1 MKKKLLTLLMA
12 LTLSASII
20 ACGGKKTNDNSN
32 QTKKQEDQQKEV
44 EDTSTKENENVKVET
59 SLESLEKYLLEK
71 GLLTGSKTQT
81 AAEMI
86 GAKAGFKYP
95 DSNAEFYEYDT
106 NSDAYK
112 TLVSGGSV
120 EIEGMSGYSI
130 SAKAINEQYVLISSE
145 NLSQEL
151 IDAFNSYGK

>member
-1 MKKKLLTLLMA
+1 MKKKIVALLMA
-12 LTLSASII
+12 STLAFGIC
-20 ACGGKKTNDNSN
+20 ACGGGKQDDTPKKTP
-32 QTKKQEDQQKEV
+32 KQEDQQKEV

-59 SLESLEKYLLEK
+59 SLEGLEKYLLEK

-86 GAKAGFKYP
+86 GAKAGFKYL

>member
-1 MKKKLLTLLMA
+1 MKKKIIALLMA
-12 LTLSASII
+12 STLAFGIC
-20 ACGGKKTNDNSN
+20 ACGGEKQDDTPKKT
-32 QTKKQEDQQKEV
+32 QKQEEQQK
-44 EDTSTKENENVKVET
+44 DTSAEESTNVEAET

-86 GAKAGFKYP
+86 GAKTGFKYP

-120 EIEGMSGYSI
+120 EIEGMSGYSV

-145 NLSQEL
+145 DLSQEL
-151 IDAFNSYGK
+151 INAFNSYGK

>member
-1 MKKKLLTLLMA
+1 MKKKIIALLMA
-12 LTLSASII
+12 STLAFGIC
-20 ACGGKKTNDNSN
+20 ACGGEKQDDTPKKTP
-32 QTKKQEDQQKEV
+32 KQEEYQKDAETPSTEENTNV
-44 EDTSTKENENVKVET
+44 EAET
-59 SLESLEKYLLEK
+59 SLEGLEKYLLEK

-86 GAKAGFKYP
+86 GAKTGFKYP

-112 TLVSGGSV
+112 TLVSSGSV
-120 EIEGMSGYSI
+120 EIEGMSGYSV

-151 IDAFNSYGK
+151 INAFNSYGK

>member
-20 ACGGKKTNDNSN
+20 ACGGGKQDNTPKKTP
-32 QTKKQEDQQKEV
+32 KQEDQQKEV

-59 SLESLEKYLLEK
+59 SLEGLEKYLLEK

-86 GAKAGFKYP
+86 GAKAGFKYL